1 MLYNYIAVVKNVF
14 DGDAITVDLDLG
26 FGVTLIDRR
35 LRLRGVDAPK
45 LKTEDPD
52 EKKRAYE
59 TREFVKRKVAEVGN
73 AVYIRTYKSGKF
85 GKFIS
90 DVWFNK
96 KDAEDGKWETTLN
109 FMLLDN
115 HLAVEF
121 VHKS

>member
-26 FGVTLIDRR
+26 FGVTLVDRR

-45 LKTEDPD
+45 MKTEDPN

-59 TREFVKRKVAEVGN
+59 TRDFVKKKVAEVEN
-73 AVYIRTYKSGKF
+73 TIYIRTYKSGKF

-90 DVWFNK
+90 DVWLNK
-96 KDAEDGKWETTLN
+96 KDAEEGKFETTLN
-109 FMLLDN
+109 SLLLKN
-115 HLAVEF
+115 NLAIEF
-121 VHKS
+121 VHKE